1 MNTSTFRALA
11 LSFVLL
17 TGAAGVHA
25 AQHAAA
31 ASPAAPPAPAA
42 PAAASDAA
50 ASAAAAS
57 ADVASAAAAS
67 AAQSGADDDFADSA
81 PAGHARKRHHS
92 KGSGNDI
99 VSIGHNSHLA
109 AGESADS
116 VVSVFG
122 SSTSEGDAGDV
133 VSVLGNT
140 RVTGTVHG
148 DAVAVLGNLYVD
160 GKVEGDAVAVAGS
173 VQLGPHAEVA
183 GDVNAVL
190 GGVHRTSDSI
200 IHGSVSDVFLGD
212 IGDVEWLQKWVHECL
227 FEARPLALTS
237 GIGWAWTLA
246 LLLLVLYVFL
256 ALLFPGGVRACIT
269 TLDTKAAQTALAALL
284 AVLVTP
290 VLLVLLFVT
299 VIGIAAVPAV
309 LLTVL
314 CLSLFGKAVVL
325 AWMGHRILGQ
335 RSQGTHPAV
344 AVLIGGAIA
353 LVLYVIPVVGFLAWK
368 LLGFFGFGAVV
379 YTVLLGQ
386 RARQASKAER
396 VNGGPYSTAAGGA
409 AGAAQAGAPLAGA
422 ESVAAASAGGAEFVS
437 AGASSEL
444 GGSQAGASQA
454 DAAQAGAVPPGFAQP
469 GATPPGAPRVDFSP
483 EVLATLPRAGF
494 WLRMGALLIDVLL
507 VGFLSSFVFGSVH
520 HGSNL
525 HLLVL
530 AAYGACMWKLRGS
543 TVGGIVC
550 DLRVVRAD
558 GRAVEW
564 ETAIVRALSCF
575 LSLAVCGLG
584 FIWIAFDANH
594 QAWHDKIAGTLV
606 VRVPKGRPLV

>member
-1 MNTSTFRALA
+1 MNTSLLRALG

-17 TGAAGVHA
+17 AGAAVVHA
-25 AQHAAA
+25 AEHATAASVAAA
-31 ASPAAPPAPAA
+31 P
-42 PAAASDAA
+42 DTAA
-50 ASAAAAS
+50 ASAVQP
-57 ADVASAAAAS
+57 D
-67 AAQSGADDDFADSA
+67 ADDDFAESA
-81 PAGHARKRHHS
+81 RPGNAHKRHHS
-92 KGSGNDI
+92 STSDSDSDI
-99 VSIGHNSHLA
+99 VSVGHDSHLA
-109 AGESADS
+109 AGQKADS

-122 SSTSEGDAGDV
+122 SSTSEGEAGDV

-160 GKVEGDAVAVAGS
+160 GKVEGDAVAVVGS
-173 VQLGPHAEVA
+173 VQLGPHAEVD

-190 GGVHRTSDSI
+190 GGVHRNADSI
-200 IHGSVSDVFLGD
+200 LHGGVKDVFLGD
-212 IGDVEWLQKWVHECL
+212 IGNVEGLQKWLHECL

-246 LLLLVLYVFL
+246 LLLLGLYVFL
-256 ALLFPGGVRACIT
+256 ALLFPGGVRACVT
-269 TLDTKAAQTALAALL
+269 TLATHAGYTALAALL
-284 AVLVTP
+284 AVLFTP
-290 VLLVLLFVT
+290 VLLVLLCIT

-309 LLTVL
+309 LLTLL
-314 CLSLFGKAVVL
+314 CVSLFGKAVVL
-325 AWMGHRILGQ
+325 AWMGHRVLGQ
-335 RSQGTHPAV
+335 RSQGSHPALT
-344 AVLIGGAIA
+344 VLIGGAIA

-386 RARQASKAER
+386 RARQASKASASPA
-396 VNGGPYSTAAGGA
+396 GST
-409 AGAAQAGAPLAGA
+409 
-422 ESVAAASAGGAEFVS
+422 EFSPVG
-437 AGASSEL
+437 AGASS
-444 GGSQAGASQA
+444 G
-454 DAAQAGAVPPGFAQP
+454 P
-469 GATPPGAPRVDFSP
+469 GAAPPEAPREDFSP
-483 EVLATLPRAGF
+483 QVLATLPRAGF

-507 VGFLSSFVFGSVH
+507 VGFLSSFVLGSFH

-606 VRVPKGRPLV
+606 VRVPKGRLLV

>member
-1 MNTSTFRALA
+1 MNTTMFRALSF
-11 LSFVLL
+11 SFVLL
-17 TGAAGVHA
+17 S
-25 AQHAAA
+25 AAA
-31 ASPAAPPAPAA
+31 AVQAAEH
-42 PAAASDAA
+42 PAAASHA
-50 ASAAAAS
+50 ASAAPTAAASSPADSSAVASSAAS
-57 ADVASAAAAS
+57 ASVAAS
-67 AAQSGADDDFADSA
+67 AEPPGADDDFAESDSSS
-81 PAGHARKRHHS
+81 HARKRHHS
-92 KGSGNDI
+92 NESGNDI

-109 AGESADS
+109 AGEKADS

-122 SSTSEGDAGDV
+122 SSTSEGEAGDV

-140 RVTGTVHG
+140 RVTGTAHG
-148 DAVAVLGNLYVD
+148 DVVAVLGNLYID

-173 VQLGPHAEVA
+173 VQLGPHAEVD

-190 GGVHRTSDSI
+190 GGVHRTSESI
-200 IHGSVSDVFLGD
+200 IHGGVSDVFLGD
-212 IGDVEWLQKWVHECL
+212 IGDVEWLQKWLHECL
-227 FEARPLALTS
+227 FEGRPLALTS

-246 LLLLVLYVFL
+246 FLLLALYLLL
-256 ALLFPGGVRACIT
+256 ALLFPRGVRACVT
-269 TLDTKAAQTALAALL
+269 TLETRPGQTALAALL
-284 AVLVTP
+284 AALFTP
-290 VLLVLLFVT
+290 VLLVLLFIT

-309 LLTVL
+309 LLTL
-314 CLSLFGKAVVL
+314 FSLSLFGKAVVL
-325 AWMGHRILGQ
+325 AWMGHRVLGP
-335 RSQGTHPAV
+335 RSEGSHPAL

-353 LVLYVIPVVGFLAWK
+353 LVLYVIPVVGFLSYK

-386 RARQASKAER
+386 RARQASKAE
-396 VNGGPYSTAAGGA
+396 
-409 AGAAQAGAPLAGA
+409 AAQAGGAQAGDPA
-422 ESVAAASAGGAEFVS
+422 ATFQAADASAAAAASAS
-437 AGASSEL
+437 ASAAASAAASASASSTEFAPA
-444 GGSQAGASQA
+444 GPSSASGASQA
-454 DAAQAGAVPPGFAQP
+454 NASQAGAVPPGAP
-469 GATPPGAPRVDFSP
+469 PPGAPRADFSP
-483 EVLATLPRAGF
+483 QVLATLPRAGF

-507 VGFLSSFVFGSVH
+507 VGFVSSFLLGSVH

-530 AAYGACMWKLRGS
+530 ATYGACMWKMRGS